1 MQARPLV
8 CLDLIPDSFGAWGA
22 EALMCC
28 QDFRPVLYC
37 LEKWGCNAVDGN
49 DTSIDLI
56 LTGMRV
62 FREVP

>member
-1 MQARPLV
+1 
-8 CLDLIPDSFGAWGA
+8 
-22 EALMCC
+22 MCC
-28 QDFRPVLYC
+28 QDFRRVLYC

-62 FREVP
+62 SREVPSAHVSLP